1 MARIL
6 LIEIQTP
13 PGYKIMTKNR
23 GSGGGRSYL
32 GDLRRRAILG
42 GGRSY
47 LAWRDEGGQINPAVT
62 SGPKRQISRCSKA
75 KSFSFRKKEM

>member
-1 MARIL
+1 MVARIL

-13 PGYKIMTKNR
+13 PGYKIMTNNR
-23 GSGGGRSYL
+23 GL
-32 GDLRRRAILG
+32 E